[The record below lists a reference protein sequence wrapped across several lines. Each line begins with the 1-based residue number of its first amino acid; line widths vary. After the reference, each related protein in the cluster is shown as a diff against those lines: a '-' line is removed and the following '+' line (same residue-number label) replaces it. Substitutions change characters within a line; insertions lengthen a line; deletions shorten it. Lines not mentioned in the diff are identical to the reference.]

1 MSEIV
6 DITPVLEQPSDTI
19 KVLVIGKGYVGLNLS
34 SFLSTDNEN
43 LEVHNINREQVDYL
57 DRNTLAGFLYQFSE
71 EGIVFDTIV
80 NAVGFTGD
88 KNIDD
93 AEDNKEL
100 AFLLNTV
107 FPVTLASVAQEF
119 NVARVINIMSGCIFN
134 GSPELKEGE
143 HQRAWLESD
152 IPNFGM
158 FDDDSSYYSKT
169 KHAAEL
175 ITSTS
180 FSNVM
185 NLRIRMPIGEIN
197 HKRNLISKLLNYNTI
212 LSEKNSVTYIYDLF
226 NFVYNMIIADEVYPG
241 TYNVVNPGYLD
252 AKELFEVLQERK
264 TDLVNLGL
272 IENENHFDNVKFITL
287 DEFNKSNLTKVG
299 RSNVIMSGEFA
310 AHTMGMEF
318 TPINKE
324 FYNTI
329 IDNMMISA
337 RNEEKSEEEIQE

>member
-6 DITPVLEQPSDTI
+6 DITPELEQSDGTI
-19 KVLVIGKGYVGLNLS
+19 KVLVIGKGYVGSNLS
-34 SFLSTDNEN
+34 TFLSTDNEN
-43 LEVHNINREQVDYL
+43 LEVHNISRDQVDYL

-80 NAVGFTGD
+80 NAVGYTGD
-88 KNIDD
+88 TNIDD
-93 AEDNKEL
+93 AENDKEL

-119 NVARVINIMSGCIFN
+119 NVARVINIMSGCIFD
-134 GSPELKEGE
+134 GAPETKEGE
-143 HQRAWLESD
+143 NQRAWLESD
-152 IPNFGM
+152 VPNFGM

-175 ITSTS
+175 ITSSS
-180 FSNVM
+180 FSNIM

-197 HKRNLISKLLNYNTI
+197 HKRNLISKLLNYDTI

-226 NFVYNMIIADEVYPG
+226 NFVYNMVIADEVYPG
-241 TYNVVNPGYLD
+241 TYNVVNPGFLD

-272 IENENHFDNVKFITL
+272 IENENHFDNVKFISL
-287 DEFNKSNLTKVG
+287 EEFKKSNLTKVG
-299 RSNVIMSGEFA
+299 RSNIIMSGEFA
-310 AHTMGMEF
+310 AETMGMEF

-329 IDNMMISA
+329 LDNMMIAA
-337 RNEEKSEEEIQE
+337 REVETSEEESQE